1 MHIQDVK
8 NLYHIESSVSSQKGC
23 MVNVEKK
30 FSRLV
35 CPIKKTETINIQN
48 SEHQMPDSSHAK

>member
-1 MHIQDVK
+1 
-8 NLYHIESSVSSQKGC
+8 

>member
-1 MHIQDVK
+1 M
-8 NLYHIESSVSSQKGC
+8 L
-23 MVNVEKK
+23 NVEEK

-35 CPIKKTETINIQN
+35 RPIKKIETINVQN